1 MTLPAHPVRSATAT
15 RVVLAAILGGG
26 LLAGCGGSDASEL
39 GADEL
44 RAAIEEDAKVV
55 DERTREIAPDL
66 AEALDGRVLGAY
78 GNVEACNGGS
88 FDGATAYGYQ
98 VSGRVVGFRAP
109 DPLAAAEEV
118 ASALEEAGWS
128 RVDARETAPGRVGA
142 EGSLGRCRLGVTF
155 NDEVPGAFV
164 TLRGRC
170 LPVTDEGREA
180 VTDLS
185 GAREVIAKR

>member
-1 MTLPAHPVRSATAT
+1 MSCSRRSWEA
-15 RVVLAAILGGG
+15 G
-26 LLAGCGGSDASEL
+26 LLAGCGGSDASVSEL

-44 RAAIEEDAKVV
+44 RAAIEEDATVV
-55 DERTREIAPDL
+55 DERTLEIAPEL

-98 VSGRVVGFRAP
+98 VSGRVVGFRARGP
-109 DPLAAAEEV
+109 
-118 ASALEEAGWS
+118 
-128 RVDARETAPGRVGA
+128 PGRRRGGRDDAGGGRAGA
-142 EGSLGRCRLGVTF
+142 GSTPVRRRRVRWGPRAAWTASGWGSTF
-155 NDEVPGAFV
+155 SDEVPGAFV